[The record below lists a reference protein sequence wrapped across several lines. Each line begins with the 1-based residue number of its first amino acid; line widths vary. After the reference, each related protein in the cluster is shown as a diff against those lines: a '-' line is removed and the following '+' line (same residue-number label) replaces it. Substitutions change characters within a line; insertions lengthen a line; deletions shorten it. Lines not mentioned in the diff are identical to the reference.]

1 MNEDT
6 KIKLEKIKTLKERYG
21 AGSRQALEHIRVKEK
36 NVKLYQDLVNML
48 EEKGSSYQPSFRDVE
63 KLESLSLVAGTN
75 DTRLDVW
82 DFLQRL
88 YTSGFEEKNV
98 HDFIDQATQILM
110 YERVY
115 LDKSG
120 KKIDFEEVSDTHREN
135 LSLNLENFTEYLEDQ
150 FITYDRPPISIAC
163 FHGVLFDRIL
173 RENTFGRIDYERKL
187 ALANFMESR
196 REGESFSE
204 CYERLL
210 EDAKVMR
217 DNLKKYRLD
226 RPSNLDYG
234 IMNYLALLKNRK
246 WLEGEV
252 RKLNK

>member
-150 FITYDRPPISIAC
+150 FITYDRQ
-163 FHGVLFDRIL
+163 F
-173 RENTFGRIDYERKL
+173 
-187 ALANFMESR
+187 
-196 REGESFSE
+196 
-204 CYERLL
+204 
-210 EDAKVMR
+210 
-217 DNLKKYRLD
+217 KK
-226 RPSNLDYG
+226 
-234 IMNYLALLKNRK
+234 I
-246 WLEGEV
+246 
-252 RKLNK
+252 